1 MARKTSSRLELRRQA
16 EAAEAQGSEA
26 APAETAKGK
35 KKEPAAKKKAAPR
48 SRRAKTKALVR
59 KRLVWGVFS
68 SSMKEEGRFPYAER
82 EAADAKAAA
91 LAEKHKR
98 TYFVQ
103 PIKEIIGERAIEL
116 TEEELAEEKER
127 EKPVRARKKAKAREE
142 DDEGARGDDDFEM
155 PDFGDDDDDD

>member
-16 EAAEAQGSEA
+16 EAAEAQGTEA
-26 APAETAKGK
+26 TPAEPAKGK

-48 SRRAKTKALVR
+48 SRRAKTKAQVR

-82 EAADAKAAA
+82 EAADAKAAT

-116 TEEELAEEKER
+116 TEEELAEEKE
-127 EKPVRARKKAKAREE
+127 KPVRARKKAKAREE
-142 DDEGARGDDDFEM
+142 EDDDARRDDDFEM
-155 PDFGDDDDDD
+155 PDFGDDDDDE